1 VEAWKKA
8 GGGFGGAGARA
19 GGGED
24 GCASDACFGGLV
36 PGRAKNMG
44 LNNWQKKAHLAQQRS
59 GFFFFIFKKNQN
71 FKNICPF

>member
-1 VEAWKKA
+1 MEAWTEA

-44 LNNWQKKAHLAQQRS
+44 LNNWQKKAHLAQQRMHRLAH
-59 GFFFFIFKKNQN
+59 
-71 FKNICPF
+71 